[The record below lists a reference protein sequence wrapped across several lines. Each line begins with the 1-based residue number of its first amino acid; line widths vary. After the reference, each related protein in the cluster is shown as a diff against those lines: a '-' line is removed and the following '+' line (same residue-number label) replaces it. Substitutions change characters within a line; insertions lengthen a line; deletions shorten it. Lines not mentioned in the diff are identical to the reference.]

1 MSLRLAAYCWA
12 VAAACLVRA
21 RAWPAV
27 VPASNSSQVKVK
39 PTDQSQPLVV
49 LRGRAVEPQQPPP
62 PSVKSPRLV
71 WELLPPPLA
80 NSESF
85 GNRPAAV
92 AWLCWARAVR
102 VARIASSSGLP
113 R

>member
-1 MSLRLAAYCWA
+1 MASAL
-12 VAAACLVRA
+12 
-21 RAWPAV
+21 AWPAV
-27 VPASNSSQVKVK
+27 VPASNSSQVKVS

-62 PSVKSPRLV
+62 ERSKLPRLV
-71 WELLPPPLA
+71 WELLPPALA
-80 NSESF
+80 NSD
-85 GNRPAAV
+85 NRGSSPAAV

-102 VARIASSSGLP
+102 VARMASNSGLP